1 MTDIFG
7 GNARAMIF
15 LIMNFWA
22 GMIVLAPVGDKPVMA
37 IVATVW
43 FLFFIG
49 LFARDLFIYLKEK
62 KAGNGNE

>member
-22 GMIVLAPVGDKPVMA
+22 GMIVLAPAGDKPTMA
-37 IVATVW
+37 IISTIW

-49 LFARDLFIYLKEK
+49 LFARDLFIYLRDKNGRNEK
-62 KAGNGNE
+62 